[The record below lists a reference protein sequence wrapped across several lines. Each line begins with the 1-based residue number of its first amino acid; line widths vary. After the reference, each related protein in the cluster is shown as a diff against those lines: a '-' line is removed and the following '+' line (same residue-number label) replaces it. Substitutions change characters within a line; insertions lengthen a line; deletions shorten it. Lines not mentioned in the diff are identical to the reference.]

1 MAYLEAIL
9 VSNGRVGFEAA
20 PRSQISRSTMQED
33 ARSARSALLD
43 RLAHRADVV
52 GRYQLVGSAE
62 RGRMAGVVHER
73 GANLARHIRDAPDEQ
88 RIVGFLRR
96 IEPHHYRA
104 VFGPG
109 GARLP
114 RTGAT
119 LVTTRRPGLELV
131 VSPHKSVAELG
142 VAYATLQCAEL
153 LARGAPGI
161 HFYTLNRS
169 PATRA
174 ILSALKLLKP
184 WVAREVGAPASS

>member
-1 MAYLEAIL
+1 MTWGGSGRGLLGLEGEVDL
-9 VSNGRVGFEAA
+9 G
-20 PRSQISRSTMQED
+20 D
-33 ARSARSALLD
+33 
-43 RLAHRADVV
+43 
-52 GRYQLVGSAE
+52 
-62 RGRMAGVVHER
+62 
-73 GANLARHIRDAPDEQ
+73 
-88 RIVGFLRR
+88 
-96 IEPHHYRA
+96 YRA
-104 VFGPG
+104 VFGVG
-109 GARLP
+109 GAHDPASGRRLV
-114 RTGAT
+114 GC
-119 LVTTRRPGLELV
+119 RRPGLELV